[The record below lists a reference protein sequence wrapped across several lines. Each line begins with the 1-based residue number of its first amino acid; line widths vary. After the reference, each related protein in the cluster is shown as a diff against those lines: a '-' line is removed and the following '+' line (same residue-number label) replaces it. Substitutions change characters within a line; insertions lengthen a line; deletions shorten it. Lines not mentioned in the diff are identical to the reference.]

1 MTRRRVATDAP
12 VRWLTRTVTG
22 LAPNL
27 RSLRWA
33 VRQLRDVHRRL
44 PIEGAATRIPL
55 AAGMGPRGWWG
66 IRIAFI
72 ATQPTCLERAL
83 LLQAWMGGY
92 TDAPDVVIGVR
103 KASGGVEAHAW
114 IEDRDPLFDPS
125 YTELTR
131 LAP

>member
-1 MTRRRVATDAP
+1 MTKRRTAANAASRWFTRVA
-12 VRWLTRTVTG
+12 TG

-33 VRQLRDVHRRL
+33 FRQLRDVHERL

-55 AAGMGPRGWWG
+55 AAGMGPRGWLG
-66 IRIAFI
+66 IQLAFV

-92 TDAPDVVIGVR
+92 TDPPDVVIGIR
-103 KASGGVEAHAW
+103 NGSEGVEAHAW
-114 IEDRDPLFDPS
+114 VEDRDPWFDPS

-131 LAP
+131 LAR